1 MPQDNNFETRYYPLT
16 ELRFS
21 EAGEE
26 PRIAGTA
33 AVYEQESEDLG
44 FIEIIERGFFRDV
57 LNLDVRGLFNH
68 DPNLIFGRSKSG
80 TLRLID
86 GDEGLGFEADPPQS
100 RLVDDY
106 VLTPMRR
113 GDVDQCSFS
122 FRVNANG
129 DRWEKREDGTIVRR
143 LLPGGCQELRDVS
156 VVTFPAYPQT
166 NAEVRAKFA
175 ELSDQQPGETDEIP
189 GAGQESED
197 DGGSSTQA
205 RLDIQRRRLEL
216 AELE

>member
-1 MPQDNNFETRYYPLT
+1 MPEQSNYERRFFPLT

-57 LNLDVRGLFNH
+57 LDDDVRGLFNH

-86 GDEGLGFEADPPQS
+86 SDGGLGFEADPPQS
-100 RLVDDY
+100 RLVEDY

-122 FRVNANG
+122 FRVNVNG

-166 NAEVRAKFA
+166 SAEVRAKFA
-175 ELSDQQPGETDEIP
+175 ELSDQ
-189 GAGQESED
+189 
-197 DGGSSTQA
+197 
-205 RLDIQRRRLEL
+205 
-216 AELE
+216 